1 MPYESPG
8 NTVLSNQTPT
18 DKEKE
23 VYETVETDQDH
34 EYEILD
40 KFNQPRAQHRD
51 SKDPPLKPA
60 ESVQL
65 QPLSSTGDY
74 EFSQCPA
81 YVSVATTSI
90 HGNTA
95 EHIYS

>member
-1 MPYESPG
+1 M
-8 NTVLSNQTPT
+8 LSNQPPN
-18 DKEKE
+18 DKERE

-40 KFNQPRAQHRD
+40 KFNQPRAQHHY
-51 SKDPPLKPA
+51 SKGPPLNKPA

-81 YVSVATTSI
+81 YVSVATTSV
-90 HGNTA
+90 HGNTP
-95 EHIYS
+95 EHIYN